1 MAAHISRESLQIALW
16 AACKSAECD
25 LEKALAWPAFRIA
38 LQNTALVM
46 DQINQRQAAH
56 RPIFDAK
63 RAAAGDSD

>member
-1 MAAHISRESLQIALW
+1 MAVHASRESLQQALRISS
-16 AACKSAECD
+16 KGTTSD
-25 LEKALAWPAFRIA
+25 LERALAWPALRIA